1 MSVERLL
8 PAVQAQLRDEIERA
22 QGREVSFV
30 AALDPDGMIVE
41 ARVVSRGT
49 VDAVLA
55 LPGVAARGEMLL
67 HNHPSGVLDPSG
79 ADLSV
84 AARLHDAGVGFGIVD
99 NEVAELYVVV
109 ECPRPKLEH
118 RLDPIA
124 VARLLAEQ
132 GAVARTLSRE
142 DGAGFED
149 RPSQRDMAA
158 YIADVYNDGGIAV
171 LEAGTGVGKSFAYL
185 VPALEWA
192 RVNGERT
199 VVSTN
204 TINLQEQLVGK
215 DLPILARA
223 LASGEHQ
230 PTYALLKGWRNYVC
244 LSRLEHAHGVQDS
257 LFEGPHTAELEAL
270 SAWAARTPDGS
281 LADLTDPP
289 SDEVWDAVAAESDLC
304 TRLKCPHFERCFVFQ
319 ARRRAAEADVVVV
332 NHHLLASDL
341 AVRLASDNWLDAAVL
356 PPYRRLVLDEAHHLE
371 DVAAGHLGN
380 HVSQQG
386 VQRLLSRL
394 ERGGR
399 GLLPALAG
407 LLAARDDLLSAASR
421 DLLHQRLLDGLR
433 GARRAAEDLFAHLAR
448 RLDEGRA
455 EGKEEAKAPAPVL
468 RLTDDF
474 EQDPVWNEGLGV
486 ALENLLVALGTLRD
500 GVETIAERLSLG
512 GPEERPAQLVSEL
525 RGVVRRLDAA
535 SQGLIAAL
543 RPAPGAANGPGG
555 GPAVRWLERRGRRST
570 LALAAVPLDLAPI
583 LKGALFDRVETV
595 VLTSATLAAG
605 GSFDFLEERLG
616 LSLIPSRVRTREIL
630 GSPFDFASQ
639 CLFGIPTDVA
649 EPRDDAAGHDEAV
662 VRVLVELAQASDG
675 GVFCLFTS
683 HGQLRRAAAA
693 ARASSGFAGRWP
705 VLVQGE
711 DQRDRLLRR
720 FRESGSAILLG
731 TDSFWEGVDVPGRA
745 LRALILAKLPFR
757 VPSEP
762 LTAARIE
769 RLESQGMNGFT
780 HYLLPLAALKLK
792 QGFGRLIRT
801 RADVGAIVLLDR
813 RVVTK
818 RYGAMVLEGLP
829 RAARV
834 VGHWSDVREACEEF
848 FARHGIGVGG
858 GDASLTTGSTFA
870 DDRS

>member
-8 PAVQAQLRDEIERA
+8 PTVRSLVRGEIVAA

-30 AALDPDGMIVE
+30 AVLDPDGMIVD
-41 ARVVSRGT
+41 ARVVARGT

-79 ADLSV
+79 ADLAV

-99 NEVAELYVVV
+99 NDVLELYVVV
-109 ECPRPKLEH
+109 ECPKARAAH
-118 RLDPIA
+118 RLDAIA
-124 VARLLAEQ
+124 VARLLAEG
-132 GAVARTLSRE
+132 GAVANAL
-142 DGAGFED
+142 GGFED

-158 YIADVYNDGGIAV
+158 YIADVYNDGGIAI

-185 VPALEWA
+185 VAALEWA
-192 RVNGERT
+192 RENGERT

-230 PTYALLKGWRNYVC
+230 PTFALLKGWRNYVC
-244 LSRLEHAHGVQDS
+244 LSRLEHATGVQES
-257 LFEGPHTAELEAL
+257 LFEGPRTAELEGL

-281 LADLTDPP
+281 LADLADPP

-386 VQRLLSRL
+386 ILRLLSRL

-399 GLLPALAG
+399 GLLPALSAE
-407 LLAARDDLLSAASR
+407 LAVRDDLLSAASR
-421 DLLHQRLLDGLR
+421 DLLQQRLLDGLR
-433 GARRAAEDLFAHLAR
+433 GARVAAEDLFTHLAR
-448 RLDEGRA
+448 RLDRDAAGA
-455 EGKEEAKAPAPVL
+455 VAPPVL
-468 RLTDDF
+468 RLTEQF
-474 EQDPVWNEGLGV
+474 ESDPVWAEGLGV
-486 ALENLLVALGTLRD
+486 ALENLLVALSTLRD
-500 GVETIAERLSLG
+500 GVETIAERLSLEDPG
-512 GPEERPAQLVSEL
+512 DRPTQLIGEL
-525 RGVVRRLDAA
+525 RGVVRRLDGAA
-535 SQGLIAAL
+535 QGLTAAL
-543 RPAPGAANGPGG
+543 QPAPSGGAPEGS
-555 GPAVRWLERRGRRST
+555 AVRWLERRGRRGRVGGSN

-616 LSLIPSRVRTREIL
+616 LALAPSRVRTREIL
-630 GSPFDFASQ
+630 GSPFDFAAQ

-662 VRVLVELAQASDG
+662 VRVLAELAQASDG

-693 ARASSGFAGRWP
+693 ARSGLSARWP

-745 LRALILAKLPFR
+745 LRALIIAKLPFR

-769 RLESQGMNGFT
+769 RLESQGMNGFS

-818 RYGAMVLEGLP
+818 RYGAVVLEGLP
-829 RAARV
+829 RATRV
-834 VGHWSDVREACEEF
+834 VGHWLDVREACEEF
-848 FARHGIGVGG
+848 FARHGIGAGL
-858 GDASLTTGSTFA
+858 ATGSTSA
-870 DDRS
+870 EDVS